1 MKKILVCCLLVVVSC
16 SLFAQQSRQE
26 KLQQLKNRKDIK
38 VSEVEPNILK
48 LEYPNGRIR
57 YKNIGDYKP
66 SITNTLQKTNYSPTY
81 DSTIIDLT
89 TIDTTL
95 YYQKY
100 TYWQE
105 VPLGNFRTLLV
116 GDVNKN
122 GRPEL
127 YGQMK
132 DYWTDYT
139 DIMAFEMDTHGKF
152 KSIYKYDGTVI
163 AENIYDVDKD
173 GKQELHLARN
183 YVDTTSSYLVW
194 SFLFYKQS
202 NDSSIAN
209 NLSFTFKTRDTS
221 DQQNDNYFG
230 DWDGD
235 EYTDQIFIEPSGI
248 ADLKIYEYN
257 PFVNNFDKIY
267 QYDYHTLDLY
277 YGGFSIADFD
287 QDGKTEF
294 LAGSLHGKVLS
305 IENNGKNK
313 YAPNWEGKVETYNAY
328 LCSETND
335 IDGNGKKEIWIGGA
349 MFYNGLGITRI
360 TLFEADGNNSYQ
372 VVGKIDILGIFSW
385 DAGNI
390 QVIDVDKDGKEE
402 VLLGLDQTVFI
413 LKFNGS
419 KNHQSYEVFYIKQNE
434 LALAGVNSVYYGAT
448 LYDLIDDGK
457 EELIIN
463 LDNVRENN
471 GGLKFISYIY
481 KPNFTVGINSGNNLI
496 PKTYNL
502 YPIYPNPFNPQTIV
516 KYEISENSI
525 VTIKIYNILGKEITT
540 LVEKE
545 QTPGSYQISWEAK
558 DSEGRLLPSGVYLIR
573 LSANGK
579 SINYTKTVKA
589 ILIK

>member
-1 MKKILVCCLLVVVSC
+1 MLVVVSC

-313 YAPNWEGKVETYNAY
+313 YAPNREGKVETYNAY

-589 ILIK
+589 ILIKSLSTD

>member
-313 YAPNWEGKVETYNAY
+313 YAPNREGKVETYNAY